1 MLENPPAWL
10 PGDDRLRRFLGDS
23 ALYPFYRLKLTGYVS
38 SLLPPGP
45 CSILDVGAGD
55 GSLGLV
61 FQTFR
66 PGTTVF
72 GIEVALRAATRQGVR
87 MVRFDGRSIPF
98 LDGSF
103 DVSLVSNV
111 LHHASDPAALLG
123 EVRRVTR
130 KRIIVKDHLSAGRLD
145 DLKLAA
151 LDVLGNLRLGA
162 QVAAVYLTRQRW
174 DELFASL
181 PGVRVSTF
189 EHLPF
194 RRGLLELFFSS
205 SLEVIFALDIDR
217 RGTAPTA

>member
-66 PGTTVF
+66 PDTTVF

-111 LHHASDPAALLG
+111 LHHASDPAALLR
-123 EVRRVTR
+123 EVRRGRWVGDRKSTR
-130 KRIIVKDHLSAGRLD
+130 LNSSHGYISYAVFC
-145 DLKLAA
+145 LKKKKKFP
-151 LDVLGNLRLGA
+151 R
-162 QVAAVYLTRQRW
+162 
-174 DELFASL
+174 
-181 PGVRVSTF
+181 
-189 EHLPF
+189 
-194 RRGLLELFFSS
+194 
-205 SLEVIFALDIDR
+205 
-217 RGTAPTA
+217 TA